1 MNYFQILSFSLGAVI
16 ILTRFLIEFF
26 PKRWKEFELNS
37 AYTEEKPKWIWYV
50 AIFGLI
56 IIAFTWYMHF
66 TTDVPYSIVIT
77 LFVSLTVLKT
87 SQVLF
92 NYENFRS
99 LVVRLF
105 NEERKTLTKLNVV
118 ILILGIAVFSL
129 GLFLY

>member
-1 MNYFQILSFSLGAVI
+1 MI
-16 ILTRFLIEFF
+16 ILTRFLIELF

-50 AIFGLI
+50 AIVGLI
-56 IIAFTWYMHF
+56 VIIFTWYMHF

-77 LFVSLTVLKT
+77 LIVSLTVIKT

-92 NYENFRS
+92 NYEKFRAF
-99 LVVRLF
+99 VVKLF
-105 NEERKTLTKLNVV
+105 TEDRKTLTKLNIV